1 MFQLQSRSMDL
12 KKKPTNQNILKTKIS
27 INCEA
32 NPNKYNETTQNRLS
46 RNPPIY
52 YYRNVSNPYKYNIQS
67 VDLKYS
73 HGRSNEE
80 IFTQKVKDIINK
92 ESGGSITLD
101 DIISK
106 SKKDKYIP
114 YGYPYFDYVNRHP
127 NLMKSTN
134 FLTSRRK
141 FNMDVIKKNNSMG
154 NGERK
159 LCITT
164 SPYITNNKNGNDNYE
179 GPINGPFDGM
189 NYGNEEQKNYEV
201 ENNRYENNE
210 NVNQMNV
217 NDNNTN
223 EDINQNNENQ
233 NMNNNNITNE
243 PIVDKNINNNNTNE
257 PIQDNINN
265 NTNNNIPNE
274 PIVDKNINNNNT
286 NEPTQDNINNNNNI
300 PNEPIVDNNINN
312 NNINE
317 PTQDNNLNN
326 NNIEQPIKENEN
338 NIEQNKQSENM
349 NKLDNDNE
357 EEYDEF
363 TSQFNYNNQLQY
375 KYNNYTTHHDPKK
388 ITRPLN
394 LYPQL
399 SEKDQIQYKYYESDP
414 HLLKDD
420 EFFKKKSGEKNLFRN
435 HRQLQDFENKL
446 HMTGESKSSWIP
458 RIPQRT
464 TYNNLTSVK
473 YNILSP
479 NKKSIFKTHDEITG
493 IKIGNRVKS
502 ISDFVDVNRIAAE
515 NLSEL
520 FTNSIKDKNWF
531 NRTEQVAT
539 NQADLHNTYRERIPY
554 PFS

>member
-1 MFQLQSRSMDL
+1 
-12 KKKPTNQNILKTKIS
+12 
-27 INCEA
+27 
-32 NPNKYNETTQNRLS
+32 
-46 RNPPIY
+46 
-52 YYRNVSNPYKYNIQS
+52 
-67 VDLKYS
+67 
-73 HGRSNEE
+73 
-80 IFTQKVKDIINK
+80 
-92 ESGGSITLD
+92 
-101 DIISK
+101 
-106 SKKDKYIP
+106 
-114 YGYPYFDYVNRHP
+114 
-127 NLMKSTN
+127 
-134 FLTSRRK
+134 
-141 FNMDVIKKNNSMG
+141 MDVIKKNNSMG

-257 PIQDNINN
+257 P
-265 NTNNNIPNE
+265 
-274 PIVDKNINNNNT
+274 
-286 NEPTQDNINNNNNI
+286 TQDNINNNNNI

-317 PTQDNNLNN
+317 PTKDNNLN

-464 TYNNLTSVK
+464 T
-473 YNILSP
+473 
-479 NKKSIFKTHDEITG
+479 
-493 IKIGNRVKS
+493 
-502 ISDFVDVNRIAAE
+502 
-515 NLSEL
+515 
-520 FTNSIKDKNWF
+520 
-531 NRTEQVAT
+531 
-539 NQADLHNTYRERIPY
+539 
-554 PFS
+554 

>member
-265 NTNNNIPNE
+265 NNNNNIPNE

-317 PTQDNNLNN
+317 PTKDNNLN

>member
-189 NYGNEEQKNYEV
+189 NYGNEEQKNYEI

-233 NMNNNNITNE
+233 NMNNNNIT
-243 PIVDKNINNNNTNE
+243 
-257 PIQDNINN
+257 
-265 NTNNNIPNE
+265 NE

>member
-1 MFQLQSRSMDL
+1 MFKLQSKSLDL
-12 KKKPTNQNILKTKIS
+12 SKKSISNQNTLKTKIS
-27 INCEA
+27 INCEP

-52 YYRNVSNPYKYNIQS
+52 YFRNVTNPYKYNIQS

-73 HGRSNEE
+73 NGRSNEE
-80 IFTQKVKDIINK
+80 IFTERVKDIINK

-106 SKKDKYIP
+106 SKKDQYLP

-127 NLMKSTN
+127 SLMRSTN

-141 FNMDVIKKNNSMG
+141 FNMTNNKKNNSMG

-159 LCITT
+159 LCIRT

-179 GPINGPFDGM
+179 GPINGPFYDV
-189 NYGNEEQKNYEV
+189 NYANEEQKNYEV
-201 ENNRYENNE
+201 ENNRYGNNE
-210 NVNQMNV
+210 NENQMNV
-217 NDNNTN
+217 NENNTN
-223 EDINQNNENQ
+223 EPINQNNENQ
-233 NMNNNNITNE
+233 NINNNINTE
-243 PIVDKNINNNNTNE
+243 PNAE
-257 PIQDNINN
+257 
-265 NTNNNIPNE
+265 
-274 PIVDKNINNNNT
+274 
-286 NEPTQDNINNNNNI
+286 
-300 PNEPIVDNNINN
+300 NNINN

-317 PTQDNNLNN
+317 PTVDNNTNNNNNEPIIDNNINNNNTDPIVDNNVNN
-326 NNIEQPIKENEN
+326 NNIEPRVDNNVNDNNTNVPTQDN
-338 NIEQNKQSENM
+338 NINEKQIIENQNNKEQIRQNDNM
-349 NKLDNDNE
+349 DNLNNDNE
-357 EEYDEF
+357 DENDEF
-363 TSQFNYNNQLQY
+363 LSQFNYNNNLQY

-388 ITRPLN
+388 IPRPLN
-394 LYPQL
+394 LYPPL

-414 HLLKDD
+414 HILKDD

-435 HRQLQDFENKL
+435 HRQFQDFENKL

-479 NKKSIFKTHDEITG
+479 GKKSIFKTHDEITG
-493 IKIGNRVKS
+493 LKIGNRVKS

-520 FTNSIKDKNWF
+520 FTNSIKDKRWF

>member
-73 HGRSNEE
+73 NGRSNEE
-80 IFTQKVKDIINK
+80 IFTERVKDIINK

-106 SKKDKYIP
+106 SKKDQYLP
-114 YGYPYFDYVNRHP
+114 YGYPYFDYMNRHP

-179 GPINGPFDGM
+179 GPINGPFNNE
-189 NYGNEEQKNYEV
+189 NYVNEEQKNYEV
-201 ENNRYENNE
+201 ENNRYGNNE
-210 NVNQMNV
+210 NENQMNV
-217 NDNNTN
+217 NENNTN
-223 EDINQNNENQ
+223 EPINQNNENQ
-233 NMNNNNITNE
+233 NINNNINTE
-243 PIVDKNINNNNTNE
+243 PNAENNINNNNINE
-257 PIQDNINN
+257 PTVDN
-265 NTNNNIPNE
+265 NTNNNN
-274 PIVDKNINNNNT
+274 
-286 NEPTQDNINNNNNI
+286 
-300 PNEPIVDNNINN
+300 NEPIVDNNINN
-312 NNINE
+312 NNTDPIVDNNFNNNNIE
-317 PTQDNNLNN
+317 PRVDNNVNDNNTNVPTQDNNINEKPIIENQNNKEQIRQNDNMDNLN
-326 NNIEQPIKENEN
+326 
-338 NIEQNKQSENM
+338 
-349 NKLDNDNE
+349 NDNE
-357 EEYDEF
+357 DE
-363 TSQFNYNNQLQY
+363 N
-375 KYNNYTTHHDPKK
+375 
-388 ITRPLN
+388 
-394 LYPQL
+394 
-399 SEKDQIQYKYYESDP
+399 
-414 HLLKDD
+414 D

-479 NKKSIFKTHDEITG
+479 GKKSIFKTHDEITG
-493 IKIGNRVKS
+493 LKIGNRVKS

-520 FTNSIKDKNWF
+520 FTNSIKDKRWF

>member
-265 NTNNNIPNE
+265 NNNNNIPNE